1 MAIDQHT
8 VLYGV
13 VGWPIG
19 HSLSPAMHNAAFV
32 AAGINA
38 VYLAFPAR
46 DIGGVIAGTRVLGIR
61 GLSVTIPHKEAV
73 IAHLDEIDDLAQKIG
88 AVNTVVNRE
97 GRLVG
102 ANTDA
107 LGALTALEEKIPLA
121 GKKCVIVGA
130 GGAARAIGFALRGR
144 VGAISVANRSEER
157 GRALAGA
164 LGCAFIPL
172 EELDRVAVDLLIQ
185 TTSVG
190 MAPHGDECPVPE
202 SALRPGMVV
211 MDIIY
216 NPLQTRLLALAR
228 SRGCVAVN
236 GLSMFVHQGAEQFRL
251 WTNLAPPVAVMTR
264 AVLEALSSQAVEK
277 PLGPASTRAG
287 GGE

>member
-8 VLYGV
+8 LLYGV

-19 HSLSPAMHNAAFV
+19 HSLSPVMHNAAFA

-46 DIGGVIAGTRVLGIR
+46 DIGGAIAAARALGVR

-73 IAHLDEIDDLAQKIG
+73 VSHLDEVDELAEKIG
-88 AVNTVVNRE
+88 AVNTVANRE

-102 ANTDA
+102 YNTDA
-107 LGALTALEEKIPLA
+107 LGALRALEERIPLA
-121 GKKCVIVGA
+121 GKKCIIVGA
-130 GGAARAIGFALRGR
+130 GGAARAIGFVLRER
-144 VGAISVANRSEER
+144 VAAISVANRSSER
-157 GRALAGA
+157 GRDLAA
-164 LGCAFIPL
+164 SLGCAFIPL
-172 EELDRVAVDLLIQ
+172 EELNRVAADLLIQ
-185 TTSVG
+185 TTPVG

-202 SALRPGMVV
+202 SALRPGMAV

-216 NPLQTRLLALAR
+216 NPLQTKLLAMAG
-228 SRGCVAVN
+228 SCGCVTIN

-251 WTNLAPPVAVMTR
+251 WTNLAPPVGEMTR
-264 AVLEALSSQAVEK
+264 AVLEALS
-277 PLGPASTRAG
+277 
-287 GGE
+287 

>member
-19 HSLSPAMHNAAFV
+19 HSLSPAMHNVAFA

-38 VYLAFPAR
+38 VYLAFAAR
-46 DIGGVIAGTRVLGIR
+46 DVGSAVAGVRALGIR
-61 GLSVTIPHKEAV
+61 GLSVTVPHKEAV
-73 IAHLDEIDDLAQKIG
+73 VPHLDEIDDLAEKIG

-102 ANTDA
+102 YNTDA
-107 LGALTALEEKIPLA
+107 LGALTALEAKISLV
-121 GKKCVIVGA
+121 GKTCVIVGA
-130 GGAARAIGFALRGR
+130 GGAARAVGFALRER
-144 VGAISVANRSEER
+144 VGAISVANRSPDR
-157 GRALAGA
+157 GRDLATS

-185 TTSVG
+185 TTPVG
-190 MAPHGDECPVPE
+190 MAPHEDECPVPE
-202 SALRPGMVV
+202 SALRAGMTV

-216 NPLQTRLLALAR
+216 NPLQTRLLAMAK
-228 SRGCVAVN
+228 SRGCVTVN
-236 GLSMFVHQGAEQFRL
+236 GLSMFVHQGAAQFRL
-251 WTNLAPPVAVMTR
+251 WTNLNPPVAAMTR
-264 AVLEALSSQAVEK
+264 AVLKALSSQAVDK